1 MKLWSGMLSGD
12 LDKFAEEF
20 NSSIKIDQR
29 LVFDDIK
36 GSIAH
41 VKMLKERKI
50 IKASEAEQIIDGLTS
65 IYQKLID
72 GKLEID
78 LTSEDI
84 HTFVEASLIEEI
96 GDLGKKMHTAR
107 SRNDQVTTDLKLN
120 LREESQKISD
130 LLKEYINSL
139 CEKAKE
145 NTEAI
150 MPGYTHLQAA
160 QPVTF
165 AHHLMAY
172 AMMGLRDLDRLKDFQ
187 KRINESPLGACALAG
202 TTYPID
208 REFTAREL
216 GFESLMQNSIDAVS
230 DRDYILELQS
240 VLSIIAIHLSRL
252 AEELIIWSSQPFS
265 FVSIDDEFSTG
276 SSIMPQ
282 KKNPDMA
289 ELIRSKAARLIGNM
303 NQSFVM
309 MKGLPLAYAKDMQE
323 DKESI
328 FNSIDNIKISLK
340 IMAGQ
345 MSSLKVNKKRMLKAC
360 KDGFL
365 NATDLADYLVNKG
378 MNFRDAHHISAK
390 LVKYAIDNAMV
401 LEDISLDVY
410 KKESD
415 LFSNDIYEAID
426 IINCLNKR
434 NSLGGPSKKEVQRQ
448 IEFVMERINKG
459 KNDEKKD

>member
-1 MKLWSGMLSGD
+1 MLSGD

-328 FNSIDNIKISLK
+328 FNSIDTIKISLK

-345 MSSLKVNKKRMLKAC
+345 MSSLKVNKKRMLRAS

-378 MNFRDAHHISAK
+378 MNFRDAHHISAR
-390 LVKYAIDNAMV
+390 LVKYAIDNGMV

-410 KKESD
+410 KKESN

-459 KNDEKKD
+459 NNDEKKD